1 MKQNPSSPSIVCQY
15 GRILVHPNS
24 WTRSMNFTLSF
35 SGISTLSDNPKLRE
49 HGHGPFNFEHTDI
62 IISDQDVTMLLT
74 NYKY

>member
-1 MKQNPSSPSIVCQY
+1 MKQYPSSPSIVCQY
-15 GRILVHPNS
+15 GRILVHPI
-24 WTRSMNFTLSF
+24 MNFTLFF

-62 IISDQDVTMLLT
+62 IISDQDVIMLLT